1 MEGVFQPGTVLLE
14 KYRVEGVL
22 GRGGMGVV
30 LRVTHLHLGEE
41 LAIKILR
48 PDAGGGP
55 EVHARFLR
63 EAQSAVRLRG
73 EHVARVGD
81 VGVLPGG
88 APYMVMEYLRGG
100 DLSGELARRGALPP
114 GEIVDYVL
122 QACEALAEAHALGI
136 VHRDIKPS
144 NLFLTRRPDGSP
156 LVKVLDFGIS
166 KAPIGSPGVLTRT
179 DTVMGTPG
187 YMSPE
192 QMKASKDVDARSDIW
207 ALGIVLYEC
216 LNGRR
221 PFDAE
226 TFSATVLRAATEP
239 PPLMDPRLPRGLQV
253 VILQCLEKDRA
264 ARFPSIAA
272 LAAALAPFARDSR
285 SAGIIV
291 ERTAAMLQGPGA
303 SVAQA
308 PRFGQAPNAT
318 TLSGSAGMM
327 RARSTRRYA
336 VGGVVVAVA
345 AVVAVAVV
353 SRVASHPGPD
363 GGSGGSANPAT
374 PPGVGSGGAVTI
386 DASATAQGAGLVPD
400 AGEVVVATVVDAAA
414 APTGA
419 ETPAAT
425 PAESGR
431 TAGDAKATAARCA
444 ELEVNQK
451 WQDLHDCAGEL
462 IGLAGKDRSV
472 ASKAEEFRLKAVKET
487 NASLAATK
495 LKGALEE
502 GNLREAQKQLKA
514 IGTDSFYSAAA
525 SDAFHAAE
533 TKAVD
538 ENRRKAQALVAKN
551 DCAGVKRLQV
561 QLNTTSMSTSAV
573 AGAVAV
579 VAAKCVDRVAGAPGG
594 PEVSHPPVGSNGPP
608 NPPPPGD
615 TQLPKG
621 PTCDTIVVD
630 DLMSQ
635 AANQFAAGFAKS
647 ALSLVV
653 HALSCKQNDR
663 MYRMAV
669 TYACAAHDAA
679 AAKLYYG
686 RVSAQFQSAIV
697 QRCQLENIAL
707 P

>member
-1 MEGVFQPGTVLLE
+1 MEGGLQPGTVLLE
-14 KYRVEGVL
+14 KYRVESVL

-41 LAIKILR
+41 LALKILS
-48 PDAGGGP
+48 PEAGGGP

-100 DLSGELARRGALPP
+100 DLSGELARREALPP
-114 GEIVDYVL
+114 GEAVDYVL
-122 QACEALAEAHALGI
+122 QVCEALAEAHALGI

-166 KAPIGSPGVLTRT
+166 KAPIGGPGVLTRT

-239 PPLMDPRLPRGLQV
+239 PPPMDPRLARGLQA
-253 VILQCLEKDRA
+253 VILHCLEKDRT

-272 LAAALAPFARDSR
+272 LAAALAPFARDAR

-291 ERTAAMLQGPGA
+291 ERTAAMLPGSGA

-308 PRFGQAPNAT
+308 PRFGQTPNAT

-327 RARSTRRYA
+327 RARSPRRYA
-336 VGGVVVAVA
+336 IGGVAVVVA

-353 SRVASHPGPD
+353 ARTASRTGSDAGSD
-363 GGSGGSANPAT
+363 GSVIAVT
-374 PPGVGSGGAVTI
+374 PPVVGSDGPVTI
-386 DASATAQGAGLVPD
+386 DASATVQGAGLVPD
-400 AGEVVVATVVDAAA
+400 AGEVVVAAVVDAAA
-414 APTGA
+414 PTGSSD
-419 ETPAAT
+419 PA
-425 PAESGR
+425 GD
-431 TAGDAKATAARCA
+431 TAKAGYGDAKATAAHCA
-444 ELEVNQK
+444 ELEVNQR
-451 WQDLHDCAGEL
+451 WQDLHDCASEL
-462 IGLAGKDRSV
+462 AGLAGRNRSV
-472 ASKAEEFRLKAVKET
+472 AAKAEEFRQKAVKET
-487 NASLAATK
+487 NAALAATK
-495 LKGALEE
+495 LKDALAE
-502 GNLREAQKQLKA
+502 GNLREAQKQLKT
-514 IGTDSFYSAAA
+514 IGTDSFYSETSSEAY
-525 SDAFHAAE
+525 HAAE
-533 TKAVD
+533 AKAVE
-538 ENRRKAQALVAKN
+538 ENRRKALALVAKN
-551 DCAGVKRLQV
+551 DCAGVKRLQLQV
-561 QLNTTSMSTSAV
+561 AGGITPAV
-573 AGAVAV
+573 AGAVAA
-579 VAAKCVDRVAGAPGG
+579 VAAKCVDRVAGALGG
-594 PEVSHPPVGSNGPP
+594 TEVSHPPVGSNGPL

-615 TQLPKG
+615 TQRPKG
-621 PTCDTIVVD
+621 PTCDTMVVD

-635 AANQFAAGFAKS
+635 ATNQFGAGFAKS

-653 HALSCKQNDR
+653 WALACKQNDR

-669 TYACAAHDAA
+669 TYACVAHDVA
-679 AAKLYYG
+679 AAKLYYA
-686 RVSAQFQSAIV
+686 RVSPQFQPALV
-697 QRCQLENIAL
+697 QKCNQENITL